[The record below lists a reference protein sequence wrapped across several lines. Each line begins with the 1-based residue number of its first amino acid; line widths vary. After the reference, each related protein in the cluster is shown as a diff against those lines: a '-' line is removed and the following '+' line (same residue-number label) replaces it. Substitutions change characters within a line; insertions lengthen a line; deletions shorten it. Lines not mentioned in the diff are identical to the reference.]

1 MASSRNWHGGKGSV
15 RRPGTDYEDNY
26 DAIFGNKETVKEPK
40 PESDPALERFLMHMV
55 GAMIVIY
62 VLAISIL
69 AII

>member
-1 MASSRNWHGGKGSV
+1 MASSRDWHGGKGSV

-26 DAIFGNKETVKEPK
+26 EAIFGKKETVKEPK
-40 PESDPALERFLMHMV
+40 PEIDPALERFLMHMI